1 MRASDLIT
9 EFERMYEEHWAYEWG
24 AAREGCVDCSGAFV
38 YAFKKYGQSIYHGS
52 NTIARKYIVGEMR
65 PVSEAKPG
73 WAVFKRRFDNGEPDA
88 YIGDGLGNFYHMGLC
103 SRDGTR
109 ALNAKSVSKGFC
121 SDPID
126 GFPFAAPLKGVE
138 YDEDD
143 TSHEDAG
150 NSDEG
155 EQDSEPLDHLARV
168 ATANGPL
175 RLRESPRTGTV
186 LTNMP
191 KGSILEVLGGG
202 DWPKVRFAGLTGYA
216 SAEYLQR
223 ISCKG

>member
-1 MRASDLIT
+1 MRASDLIA
-9 EFERMYEEHWAYEWG
+9 EFERMYDEHWAYEWG

-52 NTIARKYIVGEMR
+52 NTIARKYIVGELR

-73 WAVFKRRFDNGEPDA
+73 WAVFKRRFDDGEPDA
-88 YIGDGLGNFYHMGLC
+88 YIGDGLGNVYHMGLC

-109 ALNAKSVSKGFC
+109 ALNAKGKAYGFC
-121 SDPID
+121 SDPVD

-138 YDEDD
+138 YDEEDSSGEDSGGSDADD
-143 TSHEDAG
+143 RDP
-150 NSDEG
+150 
-155 EQDSEPLDHLARV
+155 EQPNLARV
-168 ATANGPL
+168 ATQSGPL
-175 RLRESPRTGTV
+175 RLRESPKTG
-186 LTNMP
+186 LTLTTMP
-191 KGSILEVLGGG
+191 KGSILEVLGDG

-216 SAEYLQR
+216 SAEYLKR